1 MRNTSSQRQ
10 ARTTRMASSAGGF
23 TPLQLDSPP
32 PARGVTEA
40 ASTPTTRRSD
50 ALLRLSSAADG
61 GGGTVAAP
69 PPDAPAAPSTP
80 RGARGWARL
89 VRRALTSPFTNA
101 AALRDAPSELWTCFW
116 LEAIIALNYFTLSLI
131 LTEYLTLEFG
141 CVVVAAARRAQNP
154 RC

>member
-1 MRNTSSQRQ
+1 
-10 ARTTRMASSAGGF
+10 MASSAGGF

-40 ASTPTTRRSD
+40 ASTPPPPPPPPRRSD

-61 GGGTVAAP
+61 GGSTAAAP
-69 PPDAPAAPSTP
+69 PPGAPAAPSTP

-89 VRRALTSPFTNA
+89 VRHALTSPFTNA

-141 CVVVAAARRAQNP
+141 CGLKQRRRAHKTLAS
-154 RC
+154 C